1 MGCRREIF
9 YVQCGKYIYAFKQ
22 NYVIFIKYIH
32 YKYIRKRIYNH
43 RRKQINEI
51 FGNIMRIIKQ
61 DKIEDYV
68 NNNISFKVIIPK
80 RIIGV
85 RLTQK
90 RTNTSK

>member
-1 MGCRREIF
+1 
-9 YVQCGKYIYAFKQ
+9 
-22 NYVIFIKYIH
+22 
-32 YKYIRKRIYNH
+32 
-43 RRKQINEI
+43 
-51 FGNIMRIIKQ
+51 MRIIKQ